1 MDDEREYE
9 FHDPSDLSMT
19 VREPACELLAYMLAD
34 HQIESLLTEHKLPGI
49 DAEYR
54 EVRETRCIRLLVE
67 LATIYRLTSWK
78 LDKAKRL
85 SEATK
90 EVGIYFEGDD
100 ADGVPLSLH
109 EACNKIIH
117 ADEIGFERVALRE
130 RKGSHVTDQ
139 IFAAG
144 TRGKTEWTVGI
155 WVPEFCDG
163 ILTME
168 VVNDIPW

>member
-1 MDDEREYE
+1 MTDDREYE

-19 VREPACELLAYMLAD
+19 VREPACELLAYILAD
-34 HQIESLLTEHKLPGI
+34 HQIESLLSENNYPGI
-49 DAEYR
+49 KADYR
-54 EVRETRCIRLLVE
+54 EIREVRCIRLLVE
-67 LATIYRLTSWK
+67 LATIYRLTTWK
-78 LDKAKRL
+78 LDKPKRL
-85 SEATK
+85 REATK

-130 RKGSHVTDQ
+130 RKCSHVSDQ
-139 IFAAG
+139 IFATG
-144 TRGKTEWTVGI
+144 KRGNTEWTVAI

-168 VVNDIPW
+168 VIDDIPW